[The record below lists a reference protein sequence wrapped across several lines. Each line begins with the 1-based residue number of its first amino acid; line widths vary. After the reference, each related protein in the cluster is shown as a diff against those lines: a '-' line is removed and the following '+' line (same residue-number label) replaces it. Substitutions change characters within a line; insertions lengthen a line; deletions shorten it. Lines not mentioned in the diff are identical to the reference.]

1 MDIGGIIDGTGAKS
15 TSQAILE
22 AGAAIMIRNWLSP
35 TPLESFLATHFEREP
50 FVQPGTAAAAVPLLD
65 WDAVG
70 RLLEAGADVM
80 TVRKGRLA
88 ADLVPARLED
98 ARAVLRDG
106 CSLVIRECDLH
117 DRGLSELARAFEDEI
132 GGEAAIQAFVSPTG
146 SRSFGWHY
154 DCEDVFIAQTAGTKE
169 YQLRRN
175 TVNPAPTIDAMPR
188 DMHYERETSTMVLA
202 CTLVPGD
209 WLYVPRGWWHVGQ
222 AASDSLSL
230 SIGLLSDA
238 ARGSAPPRH
247 RAALRPAAP

>member
-1 MDIGGIIDGTGAKS
+1 MDIGGIMDGSAAKS
-15 TSQAILE
+15 TRRAILE
-22 AGAAIMIRNWLSP
+22 AGTATMIRNWLSS

-50 FVQPGTAAAAVPLLD
+50 FVQPSTAADAVPLLD

-70 RLLEAGADVM
+70 RLLEARADVM
-80 TVRKGRLA
+80 TVRKGRLVP
-88 ADLVPARLED
+88 DLVPAHLEE

-106 CSLVIRECDLH
+106 CSLVIRNCDLH
-117 DRGLSELARAFEDEI
+117 DGGLSQLARAFEADI

-154 DCEDVFIAQTAGTKE
+154 DCEDVFIAQTAGVKE

-188 DMHYERETSTMVLA
+188 DMQYERETSTTVLA

-222 AASDSLSL
+222 AASDSLSI

-238 ARGSAPPRH
+238 ARGSAPPRQ
-247 RAALRPAAP
+247 RAAMRPAVP

>member
-1 MDIGGIIDGTGAKS
+1 
-15 TSQAILE
+15 
-22 AGAAIMIRNWLSP
+22 MIRDWLAP

-50 FVQPGTAAAAVPLLD
+50 FVQPGTAAGAVPLLD

-70 RLLEAGADVM
+70 RLLAARADVLAL
-80 TVRKGRLA
+80 RKGRLVPG
-88 ADLVPARLED
+88 LVPAHLEE

-106 CSLVIRECDLH
+106 CSLVIRGCDLH
-117 DRGLSELARAFEDEI
+117 DGGLSGLAGDFESEI
-132 GGEAAIQAFVSPTG
+132 GGEAAIQAFVSPVA

-154 DCEDVFIAQTAGTKE
+154 DCEDVFIAQTAGVKQ

-175 TVNPAPTIDAMPR
+175 TVNPAPTLDAMPL
-188 DMHYERETSTMVLA
+188 DMHYERETTTAVLA

-222 AASDSLSL
+222 AVEDSLSI

-247 RAALRPAAP
+247 RAAQRPPKH